1 MNLLFIVPVET
12 LNMYSSSNLWSLD
25 RSLIFLVSHKLESS
39 VISVRTF
46 QLELT
51 LYYLSSFQLQLS
63 SYQLQLL
70 NTTFQC
76 DQFTI
81 VYLLV
86 IFLTIMYNPTF
97 TVHKLKLNHM
107 CKISSNSNI
116 FILIKNYKFN

>member
-25 RSLIFLVSHKLESS
+25 RSLTFFVSHKLESS

-81 VYLLV
+81 VYLCSY
-86 IFLTIMYNPTF
+86 F
-97 TVHKLKLNHM
+97 LNHNVQ
-107 CKISSNSNI
+107 SNFHSAQI
-116 FILIKNYKFN
+116 EVEPHVQDFK